1 MPPSLSCHQRQ
12 QMIDRLPVEE
22 RFRTYR
28 FFGGGSWR
36 WQRARDLAGGEYP
49 SDPALDCP
57 VVERAAEFLRRWR
70 TAGKQRDGARVE
82 FPDLLQAWRLGRA
95 PLLKLLGVQ
104 ARLLSLQTPV
114 EISGKTEIATAAID
128 AYSRL
133 FFSFEHAYPKADG
146 WIRNALIRVEH
157 LPGLCT
163 TLRSLTLLLSYYGGP
178 VIADDILAT
187 LSRVPVPLNVGEL
200 VRGDGSYT
208 EHDWTV
214 LRALASQLIPWTD
227 KNAIRSM
234 REYARVRAAQ
244 RPDVGDTALA
254 STLVAMEWKEQLEY
268 ARLAKP
274 YLDQQLQTLHQ
285 PLAA

>member
-1 MPPSLSCHQRQ
+1 MPTAAYIQRQ
-12 QMIDRLPVEE
+12 QLIDRFPIEE
-22 RFRTYR
+22 RLHSYR

-36 WQRARDLAGGEYP
+36 WQRARDLARGDYP
-49 SDPALDCP
+49 PDPALDCSI
-57 VVERAAEFLRRWR
+57 VERAAEFLRRWR
-70 TAGKQRDGARVE
+70 AAGKQRDGARAE
-82 FPDLLQAWRLGRA
+82 FPELLEAWRLGRA

-104 ARLLSLQTPV
+104 ARLLSLQSSA
-114 EISGKTEIATAAID
+114 EISSKTGIPAAVVD

-133 FFSFEHAYPKADG
+133 FYSFEHAYPQADG
-146 WIRNALIRVEH
+146 WIRNVLIRVDY

-187 LSRVPVPLNVGEL
+187 LSHVPAPLNVGQL
-200 VRGDGSYT
+200 VRGDGPYT
-208 EHDWTV
+208 EHNWRV

-234 REYARVRAAQ
+234 REYARVRAAR

-254 STLVAMEWKEQLEY
+254 STLMALEWKEQLNY

-274 YLDQQLQTLHQ
+274 HLDAQLRTLQQ